1 MYRLTSLMAVI
12 ALTAAAAVNAQ
23 PPGPFG
29 GPRFDMDDLAVLLD
43 LDTYQ
48 KGEVARILKE
58 QREAMRAT
66 RERVMDSDERPSR
79 EQIEAMREQNRAAL
93 ISKLQA
99 VLTEP
104 QITKF
109 KVLAERPRGRRG
121 PGDGEGHPE
130 AQ

>member
-1 MYRLTSLMAVI
+1 
-12 ALTAAAAVNAQ
+12 
-23 PPGPFG
+23 
-29 GPRFDMDDLAVLLD
+29 MDDLAVLLD

-48 KGEVARILKE
+48 KGEVARILQE

-66 RERVMDSDERPSR
+66 REQFMDSDARPSR
-79 EQIEAMREQNRAAL
+79 EKMEAMREQNRAAL
-93 ISKLQA
+93 VTKLQA

-109 KVLAERPRGRRG
+109 KVLTERPRGRRG
-121 PGDGEGHPE
+121 PGDSEVHPE